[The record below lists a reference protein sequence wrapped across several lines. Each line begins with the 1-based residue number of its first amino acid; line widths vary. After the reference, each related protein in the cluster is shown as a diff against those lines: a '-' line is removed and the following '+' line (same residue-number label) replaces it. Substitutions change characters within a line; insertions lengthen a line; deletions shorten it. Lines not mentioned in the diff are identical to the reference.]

1 MLSFKKYI
9 YIYILKESGIYI
21 YIYIYIYRRLS
32 SSLEPTTYHPQED
45 RKWIHSPSWGEIEE
59 SYRKLNTGQL
69 LGKTVI
75 ALSGIWTHVP
85 LITSRVWWPLH
96 YQDNHAGNM
105 AD

>member
-1 MLSFKKYI
+1 MSS
-9 YIYILKESGIYI
+9 ILADMQ
-21 YIYIYIYRRLS
+21 IYIYIYR
-32 SSLEPTTYHPQED
+32 
-45 RKWIHSPSWGEIEE
+45 E

>member
-1 MLSFKKYI
+1 MFKYTYTYI
-9 YIYILKESGIYI
+9 EREL
-21 YIYIYIYRRLS
+21 
-32 SSLEPTTYHPQED
+32 QD
-45 RKWIHSPSWGEIEE
+45 
-59 SYRKLNTGQL
+59 TGQL

-105 AD
+105 ADWSLNVWHLRHLCPEMHTMTKMADLAKELHDWQSWQN